1 MKSTLDNRNVV
12 GRLLR
17 ACIALATL
25 LAGIQTVQAQGL
37 TAPGDGASLL
47 TRPDILFATVDGH
60 ELRLDLYLPDSVDNP
75 PLVVWV
81 HGGAWRAGS
90 RESVNAIGLVERG
103 FAIASVSYR
112 LSPVAPYPAQI
123 HDIKSAI
130 RYLRK
135 HAGEYGY
142 DSSRIAIAGSSAGAH
157 LATLVGVT
165 NGSESHEG
173 GVGGNDEIS
182 SNVKAVLSYYGASNF
197 LTILNQST
205 PRGLDVRIPA
215 LELLLG
221 GAFEEKQELAAH
233 ASPVFQL
240 DASDPPLFLLHGDQD
255 PQMPVNQTLE
265 LWGAAKALG
274 LDVRLEIVHGAEHGG
289 PSFFDPARLKMA
301 ADFLDRSLNPSQVSS
316 RN

>member
-1 MKSTLDNRNVV
+1 MRSTLDNRNVF
-12 GRLLR
+12 GRFLR
-17 ACIALATL
+17 ACIALSTL
-25 LAGIQTVQAQGL
+25 LAVIQTVQAQGL
-37 TAPGDGASLL
+37 TAPGDSESIL
-47 TRPDILFATVDGH
+47 TQPDILFATVDGH
-60 ELRLDLYLPDSVDNP
+60 ELRLDLYLPNGVENP

-90 RESVNAIGLVERG
+90 RESVGAIGLVEHG
-103 FAIASVSYR
+103 YAIASVSYR

-135 HAGEYGY
+135 HAGEYGF
-142 DSSRIAIAGSSAGAH
+142 DSNRIAIAGSSAGAH

-173 GVGGNDEIS
+173 SVGGNDEAS
-182 SNVKAVLSYYGASNF
+182 SSVQAVLSFYGASNF

-221 GAFEEKQELAAH
+221 GGLDEKQELAAH

-240 DASDPPLFLLHGDQD
+240 DPGDPPLFLLHGDQD

-274 LDVRLEIVHGAEHGG
+274 LDVGLEVVHGGEHGG
-289 PSFFDPARLKMA
+289 PLFYDPARLKMA